1 LATVTE
7 HDVPEDPRNDPDH
20 PIPNLNVIDV
30 AGYRKEGGA
39 DLTIVVASPLADD
52 PRSQTRLLDKIQGYL
67 SHIQSD
73 EFARDAGTK
82 PTPANTT
89 ISVLI
94 HPESSKVVR
103 DLLERCRPWVDSQGA
118 TLLVQDLDVGE
129 AAEPN
134 KSLER
139 TREE

>member
-1 LATVTE
+1 
-7 HDVPEDPRNDPDH
+7 
-20 PIPNLNVIDV
+20 VIDV
-30 AGYRKEGGA
+30 AAYRKEGGA

-73 EFARDAGTK
+73 AFERDAGTK
-82 PTPANTT
+82 PSPANTT

-94 HPESSKVVR
+94 HPESAKPVR
-103 DLLERCRPWVDSQGA
+103 NLLERCRPWVHSNGA
-118 TLLVQDLDVGE
+118 TLVVQDLDVGE
-129 AAEPN
+129 GATPN

-139 TREE
+139 TREG